1 MKLCNRCGGNLP
13 LNPYKG
19 LQESIWPVCDD
30 CYELLLSRELREDL
44 RRKDLKRGKNWL
56 GITDK
61 HKHGAV
67 GEIKRKRG
75 RR

>member
-1 MKLCNRCGGNLP
+1 MRCAECGREAVNPVPCDFGYMCRLCFE
-13 LNPYKG
+13 K
-19 LQESIWPVCDD
+19 VCD
-30 CYELLLSRELREDL
+30 RELREDL

-67 GEIKRKRG
+67 SEIKRKRG